1 MLSGR
6 LLFNNMARR
15 TVSVPPEV
23 ARFVSAE
30 VARTGS
36 ALRVA
41 KMAGLTGHAI
51 ASLACGARVLPSTLE
66 RVRAWLA
73 RSLDEAAP

>member
-1 MLSGR
+1 
-6 LLFNNMARR
+6 
-15 TVSVPPEV
+15 
-23 ARFVSAE
+23 
-30 VARTGS
+30 
-36 ALRVA
+36 
-41 KMAGLTGHAI
+41 MAGLTGHAI